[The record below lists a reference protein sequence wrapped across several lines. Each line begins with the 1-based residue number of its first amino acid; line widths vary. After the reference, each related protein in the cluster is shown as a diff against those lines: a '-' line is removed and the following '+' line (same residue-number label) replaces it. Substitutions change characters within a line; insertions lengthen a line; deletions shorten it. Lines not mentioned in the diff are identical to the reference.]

1 MYSTLSA
8 SNYMAAIVTDE
19 FLQGVA
25 WNTSNL
31 DHLLEDEAIGQRQLV
46 RLQSNVDHLTRLE
59 NQDCI
64 RAYGTNFLQ
73 SSWKNVLIVSDANV
87 TGPFVIGYYHR
98 ADLRNDDLAWICGKQ
113 GQMNTRCDTQMML
126 SHPTNWIIADIEMHQ
141 SNYRGGAAGLPYF
154 EASVKY
160 CLAEPAKQHCT
171 VKISTPLLGMVL
183 FCNLIKVICLS
194 SALLLRNFHPMATVG
209 DLISSC
215 LREPDPC
222 TQGQGPLSARDV
234 RRTKTRRLVLF
245 DKPRSE
251 LLRDY
256 RAIYFE
262 RSISLSDYPHSKA
275 LMAEDS
281 AAAVDVVE
289 ESAMV
294 PVKWKKQKNRWCQ
307 ASSTSSW
314 VACMVLCAIAWFTG
328 VILMAIAVR
337 EGSNDTSQ
345 TYTLSRMWQ
354 DGTYARV
361 QIPRARQ
368 PPLPPDGFSTSRSEP
383 HLT

>member
-154 EASVKY
+154 EDKHSITRYGVVLQSDQGDLSVK
-160 CLAEPAKQHCT
+160 CT
-171 VKISTPLLGMVL
+171 SPPEFSPNGHSWRFDQLML
-183 FCNLIKVICLS
+183 
-194 SALLLRNFHPMATVG
+194 
-209 DLISSC
+209 
-215 LREPDPC
+215 E
-222 TQGQGPLSARDV
+222 
-234 RRTKTRRLVLF
+234 RT
-245 DKPRSE
+245 
-251 LLRDY
+251 
-256 RAIYFE
+256 
-262 RSISLSDYPHSKA
+262 
-275 LMAEDS
+275 
-281 AAAVDVVE
+281 
-289 ESAMV
+289 
-294 PVKWKKQKNRWCQ
+294 
-307 ASSTSSW
+307 
-314 VACMVLCAIAWFTG
+314 
-328 VILMAIAVR
+328 
-337 EGSNDTSQ
+337 
-345 TYTLSRMWQ
+345 
-354 DGTYARV
+354 
-361 QIPRARQ
+361 
-368 PPLPPDGFSTSRSEP
+368 
-383 HLT
+383 